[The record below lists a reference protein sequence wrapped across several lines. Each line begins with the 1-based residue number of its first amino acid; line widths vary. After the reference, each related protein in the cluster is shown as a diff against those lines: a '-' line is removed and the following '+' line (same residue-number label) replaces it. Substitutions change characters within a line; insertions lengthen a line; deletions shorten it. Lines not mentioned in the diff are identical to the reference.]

1 MGKPLPWGLS
11 AFHSTPNP
19 SSIHLIITVLS
30 PISVKKGVVNME
42 VFKLTA
48 IFVSRRM
55 RVDKCVFVISQ
66 RGQDVKSVQ
75 SDRSF
80 ITD

>member
-1 MGKPLPWGLS
+1 
-11 AFHSTPNP
+11 
-19 SSIHLIITVLS
+19 
-30 PISVKKGVVNME
+30 ME

-75 SDRSF
+75 TDRSF